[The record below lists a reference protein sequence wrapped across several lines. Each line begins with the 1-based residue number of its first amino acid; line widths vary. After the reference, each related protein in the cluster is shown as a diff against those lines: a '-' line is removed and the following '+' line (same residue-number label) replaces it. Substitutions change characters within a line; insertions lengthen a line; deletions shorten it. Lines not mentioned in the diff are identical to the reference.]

1 MIVKDEGTF
10 IKILTFIDSSKA
22 AHSLFNDFEF
32 DLEAILTPLERKKQ
46 KKNIEVINMF
56 GTQQKEVALPNK
68 KKYIHI
74 IPLIYYLVGIF
85 KHSTS
90 QKANKT

>member
-46 KKNIEVINMF
+46 KKKHRGNKHVWNTTKRNI
-56 GTQQKEVALPNK
+56 
-68 KKYIHI
+68 YI
-74 IPLIYYLVGIF
+74 
-85 KHSTS
+85 
-90 QKANKT
+90 

>member
-46 KKNIEVINMF
+46 KK
-56 GTQQKEVALPNK
+56 
-68 KKYIHI
+68 
-74 IPLIYYLVGIF
+74 
-85 KHSTS
+85 
-90 QKANKT
+90 KTLR